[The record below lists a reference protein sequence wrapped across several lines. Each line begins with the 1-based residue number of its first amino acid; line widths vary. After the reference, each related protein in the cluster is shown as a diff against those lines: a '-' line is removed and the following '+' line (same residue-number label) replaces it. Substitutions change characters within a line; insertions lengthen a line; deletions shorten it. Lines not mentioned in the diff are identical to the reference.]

1 MKVIVVTTNCLE
13 NSKVEVKDDARWNS
27 NENCLEVAQC
37 SGVNVEKADELGRLK
52 NHFVPTED
60 VGKRN

>member
-1 MKVIVVTTNCLE
+1 MTANCLE
-13 NSKVEVKDDARWNS
+13 DSKVEVKDNTRWNS
-27 NENCLEVAQC
+27 NENCLEGDQC
-37 SGVNVEKADELGRLK
+37 SGVNVEKADELGRVK

>member
-1 MKVIVVTTNCLE
+1 MKVIVVTANCLE

-27 NENCLEVAQC
+27 NENCLEGAQC

-52 NHFVPTED
+52 KSFCAH
-60 VGKRN
+60 